1 MKISIKKLFVLLAVV
16 LSLVAA
22 QAVWAKTCGM
32 TVSGAVVAINY
43 DANAITVNET
53 TVYGIPLAYLENKLG
68 IVLQVDDYVVITA
81 YQCPST
87 GNISACTLKVN
98 DGNVIILPG
107 VRSR

>member
-22 QAVWAKTCGM
+22 QAVWAKTCNV
-32 TVSGAVVAINY
+32 TVSGTIDAIDY
-43 DANAITVNET
+43 DANAITVDKT

-81 YQCPST
+81 DQCPST
-87 GNISACTLKVN
+87 GKLSACTLSVN
-98 DGNVIILPG
+98 SGAVIYLPG
-107 VRSR
+107 GSL